1 MRENLVKKD
10 QKENLGFKEI
20 LEQMEKK
27 VHLVKMVLVDLKDLL
42 DPREKLVNLVWR
54 EMKVCPESVEMMHN
68 KVVLEKLD
76 LKDHL
81 VKKEKMD
88 ILVHVENLEDQ
99 VNPPLKPFNDF

>member
-1 MRENLVKKD
+1 MKKD

-42 DPREKLVNLVWR
+42 DPREKLVKLVWR

-99 VNPPLKPFNDF
+99 VNPPLKPFNNF